1 MDKDIERAD
10 KPYTESDEAV
20 VSDCPRLTDAQL
32 AKARPFAEVF
42 PEFFRKRVPLDR
54 ATISQRDPL
63 DIQGFGFGRRRSKD
77 QS

>member
-1 MDKDIERAD
+1 MDKKIERAD
-10 KPYTESDEAV
+10 KPYTQSDEAV
-20 VSDCPRLTDAQL
+20 VLDCPRLTDEQL

-42 PEFFRKRVPLDR
+42 PEFFRKRVPLHR

-63 DIQGFGFGRRRSKD
+63 DIQGFGRRRSKD